1 VAGSKS
7 VLPPFYYFLKERSS
21 DAVRFNVYNEK
32 GLKIKDFNG
41 TGLKG
46 LNRVQWDLTINPP
59 KVAKGGFIAGSTVL
73 FASVVAPRVPA
84 GKYRVVMT
92 HNKKEYEQWITVQPN
107 DAAGFTAASLQRLY
121 DQSMRLYK
129 AEEDLYYLVD
139 TLDKKLALVAAGDT
153 TKAETQQK
161 LKAMNDMRK
170 EILELNRKTIFFDE
184 FKFRRRLCDLYVN
197 VCTQTEPLSSNE
209 EKGITVME
217 KELADISKRVK
228 ALL

>member
-1 VAGSKS
+1 
-7 VLPPFYYFLKERSS
+7 
-21 DAVRFNVYNEK
+21 
-32 GLKIKDFNG
+32 
-41 TGLKG
+41 
-46 LNRVQWDLTINPP
+46 
-59 KVAKGGFIAGSTVL
+59 
-73 FASVVAPRVPA
+73 
-84 GKYRVVMT
+84 
-92 HNKKEYEQWITVQPN
+92 
-107 DAAGFTAASLQRLY
+107 
-121 DQSMRLYK
+121 MRLYK

-197 VCTQTEPLSSNE
+197 VCTLTEPLSNSE
-209 EKGITVME
+209 EKGISVME
-217 KELADISKRVK
+217 AELADITRRVK

>member
-1 VAGSKS
+1 
-7 VLPPFYYFLKERSS
+7 
-21 DAVRFNVYNEK
+21 
-32 GLKIKDFNG
+32 
-41 TGLKG
+41 
-46 LNRVQWDLTINPP
+46 
-59 KVAKGGFIAGSTVL
+59 
-73 FASVVAPRVPA
+73 
-84 GKYRVVMT
+84 MT
-92 HNKKEYEQWITVQPN
+92 HNKKDYEQWISIQPN
-107 DAAGFTAASLQRLY
+107 DAAGLSAARLQQLY

-129 AEEDLYYLVD
+129 AEEELYYLVD
-139 TLDKKLALVAAGDT
+139 TLDKKIAQVAIADT
-153 TKAETQQK
+153 SKTEVKQK
-161 LKAMNDMRK
+161 WNAMNELRK